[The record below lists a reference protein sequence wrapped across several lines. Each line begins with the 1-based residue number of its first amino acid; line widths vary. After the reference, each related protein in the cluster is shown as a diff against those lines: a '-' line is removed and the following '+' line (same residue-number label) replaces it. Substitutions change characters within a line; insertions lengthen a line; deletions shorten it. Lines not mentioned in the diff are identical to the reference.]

1 MRQSCSRSFERVGT
15 LECRS
20 QVLIAYAPQLGSRLG
35 LSHTQLNVI
44 GLSGNI
50 GVYGSAPL
58 WGRIVDT
65 RGPRMLLIMAFCTLI
80 IGYSGIRHY
89 YDRGLIQGT
98 STLST
103 LDISVLVLFGFLTG
117 IGGNGG
123 LAGAMNS
130 TAKSW
135 PDRARATANGIVIS
149 GFGLSAFLFSTMAHI
164 FFPGNTSDFL
174 LVLAVGTSLPML
186 LGFFLVRPIPLQQ
199 SEISHDPENE
209 ALEEAFDSQTSVGV
223 ASPSLFIRENDSQTH
238 LLSPHPPHVHADEEE
253 LADPPLLEE
262 TVPAIHVHHPSRTTV
277 VSDYF
282 VPSVGESVA
291 LSPTRSHS
299 RHRSRSTFSVSRQ
312 SLRHPGPAHALG
324 YGVLNISGRA
334 LFASADFW
342 LLFTITALLSGT
354 GLMYINNVGSISQ
367 ALFAKGNPNYDEGKA
382 AQLQASQVSIV
393 SIMNCLG
400 RVSIG
405 MLADFTK
412 SFLKLPR
419 SFCLPLIACIFI
431 ISQITCYYVEDV
443 GALWKASAL
452 LGAAYGAMFGLFPTI
467 VIEWFGLPHFS
478 ENWGFVS
485 LSPMIGSNIFSIAF
499 GRNLDAHAPPS
510 SPVANVTSLPET
522 AHFVQLLQRA
532 GLPSTSQC
540 LEGRTCYAD
549 SLKLTIAACCVAL
562 GLAVYSGWRDRRRQM
577 RIALKGA
584 EIAPEVVWEVAEE

>member
-1 MRQSCSRSFERVGT
+1 MSATTHAHAHAHAPALFSLTRISSFLTCLLVALASGT
-15 LECRS
+15 NY
-20 QVLIAYAPQLGSRLG
+20 VPYAPQLGSRLG

-103 LDISVLVLFGFLTG
+103 FDISVLVLFGFLTG

-174 LVLAVGTSLPML
+174 LVLAVGTSIPML
-186 LGFFLVRPIPLQQ
+186 LGFFLVRPIPLQ
-199 SEISHDPENE
+199 H
-209 ALEEAFDSQTSVGV
+209 
-223 ASPSLFIRENDSQTH
+223 
-238 LLSPHPPHVHADEEE
+238 
-253 LADPPLLEE
+253 
-262 TVPAIHVHHPSRTTV
+262 
-277 VSDYF
+277 
-282 VPSVGESVA
+282 
-291 LSPTRSHS
+291 
-299 RHRSRSTFSVSRQ
+299 TFSVSRQ

-510 SPVANVTSLPET
+510 SP
-522 AHFVQLLQRA
+522 
-532 GLPSTSQC
+532 C